1 MEDCE
6 KLTPGFSA
14 LCFHCA
20 QRLGKYTWPEIPELL
35 LGQCPQ
41 CAGTRPL
48 EPVAQ
53 PQAGR
58 RIARH
63 QRVA

>member
-1 MEDCE
+1 MEGYE
-6 KLTPGFSA
+6 ELIPGLSP

-20 QRLGKYTWPEIPELL
+20 QRLGKYTWPEVPELL
-35 LGQCPQ
+35 FGQCPQ

-48 EPVAQ
+48 KPVTQVQ
-53 PQAGR
+53 PQR
-58 RIARH
+58 SIAPH